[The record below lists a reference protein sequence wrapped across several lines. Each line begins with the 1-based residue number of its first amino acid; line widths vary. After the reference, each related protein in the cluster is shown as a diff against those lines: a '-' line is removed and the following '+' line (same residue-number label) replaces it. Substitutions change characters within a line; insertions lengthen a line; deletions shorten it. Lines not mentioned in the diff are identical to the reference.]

1 MATTDE
7 SRKSEAPEPS
17 RPAFRRRS
25 GRYRWTAEQYYRL
38 GDLDFFPDRHVEL
51 IEGEIYEMTID
62 PPHAVA
68 VGLLEIVLR
77 GTFGVGYTIRTQ
89 QPLDFGRRSQPE
101 PDVAVVPGSP
111 RDYARAHPR
120 TARLIV
126 EVSDATLRK
135 DRVLKAHLYAR
146 AGIADYWIVNLVDRQ
161 LEIRRNPGPDPS
173 RRGRFAYADVTI
185 VPATGH
191 ASPLAAPQAVI
202 AVADLLP

>member
-7 SRKSEAPEPS
+7 SRQAEGPG
-17 RPAFRRRS
+17 RPRPVTRRRS
-25 GRYRWTAEQYYRL
+25 GRYRWTAGQYYRL
-38 GDLDFFPDRHVEL
+38 GDLGFFQDRHVEL

-68 VGLLEIVLR
+68 VELLGDVLR
-77 GTFGVGYTIRTQ
+77 RTFGVGYSIRTQ
-89 QPLDFGRRSQPE
+89 QPLDFGRRTQPE
-101 PDVAVVPGSP
+101 PDAAIVAGSP
-111 RDYARAHPR
+111 RDYAQAHPK
-120 TARLIV
+120 TARLII
-126 EVSDATLRK
+126 EVSDSTLRK
-135 DRVLKAHLYAR
+135 DRVLKAHIYAR

-173 RRGRFAYADVTI
+173 RRGRFTYADATI

-191 ASPLAAPQAVI
+191 ASPLAAPQARI